1 MSRILKVIVLM
12 LLVGA
17 TTGGCAMSEEIR
29 RIEEQQKVNQRREKQ
44 MTTDLSGQQIFVR
57 SCNSCHPGAKAGMGP
72 ALDKLGE
79 HFPTDDKLK
88 KFIRQGVGMMPPQPK
103 EVLDDVELENLITY
117 LRALTFEEEKKK

>member
-1 MSRILKVIVLM
+1 MSRILGVIVLM

-29 RIEEQQKVNQRREKQ
+29 RIEEQQKITQRREKQ
-44 MTTDLSGQQIFVR
+44 MTTDLSGQQLFVR

-72 ALDKLGE
+72 ALDQLGE

-88 KFIRQGVGMMPPQPK
+88 KFIRQGVGMMPPQPP
-103 EVLDDVELENLITY
+103 DAINDVELENLVQY
-117 LRALTFEEEKKK
+117 LRSLKFEEPAAK

>member
-1 MSRILKVIVLM
+1 MSRILKMVVLV

-29 RIEEQQKVNQRREKQ
+29 RIKEMEQVNQRRERQ
-44 MTTDLSGQQIFVR
+44 MTTDLSGQQIFIR

-79 HFPTDDKLK
+79 HFPSDEKLK
-88 KFIRQGVGMMPPQPK
+88 KFIRQGVGAMPAQPK
-103 EVLDDVELENLITY
+103 EVLDDVELDNLILY
-117 LRALTFEEEKKK
+117 LRSLTFEEPKK

>member
-12 LLVGA
+12 VIVGA

-29 RIEEQQKVNQRREKQ
+29 RIEEQQKVTQRREKQ
-44 MTTDLSGQQIFVR
+44 MTTDLSGQQIFIR

-103 EVLDDVELENLITY
+103 EALDDDELDSLVQY
-117 LRALTFEEEKKK
+117 LRGLTFEEEKKK